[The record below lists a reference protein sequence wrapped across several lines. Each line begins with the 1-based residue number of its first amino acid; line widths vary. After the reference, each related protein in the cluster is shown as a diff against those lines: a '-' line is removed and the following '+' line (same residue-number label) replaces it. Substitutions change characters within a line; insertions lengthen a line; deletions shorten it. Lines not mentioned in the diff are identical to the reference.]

1 MTGSISVVVEIP
13 KGSRNKYE
21 MNPATGRIHL
31 DRMLFTSVQYPA
43 DYGFVEETLAED
55 GDALDALVLV
65 GAPTFPGC
73 VIEVRPVG
81 VFHMTDDKGVDD
93 KILTVPVGDPLWSS
107 VNTLTEVPGHLLNE
121 IAHFFAIY
129 KDLEGK
135 KVITGGWGGEDEAV
149 RIIESSRAAFF
160 TPRET
165 SA

>member
-1 MTGSISVVVEIP
+1 VTGSISVVVEIP

-107 VNTLTEVPGHLLNE
+107 VN
-121 IAHFFAIY
+121 
-129 KDLEGK
+129 
-135 KVITGGWGGEDEAV
+135 
-149 RIIESSRAAFF
+149 IESSRAAFF